1 MIIVVDK
8 LELLKENYV
17 AVVYRMA
24 RTIVSLFFEFS
35 FSIAIAGTLT
45 ADMIDAFVVIVC
57 QVLNYTADW
66 Y

>member
-1 MIIVVDK
+1 MVIVVDK

-24 RTIVSLFFEFS
+24 RTIVSLFLEFS